1 MDFDQEVIEARI
13 VIIED
18 NLDKLAQI
26 PQTDFDQFVQD
37 FRNVE
42 AAKHLLQTAIEAMVD
57 ICSHLVARLRLQV
70 PGNGTKLVQA
80 LAEANLLPAENVPK
94 YTKMIRFRN
103 LVVHLYAEV
112 DDRQIYEI
120 MRHNLDDFRLFIADA
135 WRIIQKS
142 GRVREEE

>member
-1 MDFDQEVIEARI
+1 MNFDREVIEARI

-18 NLDKLAQI
+18 NLEKLAQI
-26 PQTDFDQFVQD
+26 PQTNFAEFVED

-57 ICSHLVARLRLQV
+57 ICAHLVARLRLHA
-70 PGNGTKLVQA
+70 PDNGTRLVQA
-80 LAEANLLPAENVPK
+80 LANANLLPAEHIPR

-103 LVVHLYAEV
+103 LVVHLYSEV

-120 MRHNLDDFRLFIADA
+120 VRNHLDDFRLFIADA
-135 WRIIQKS
+135 WRIIQNQQGPK
-142 GRVREEE
+142 RKA

>member
-1 MDFDQEVIEARI
+1 MDFDREVIETRI

-26 PQTDFDQFVQD
+26 PQTDFAEFIED
-37 FRNVE
+37 FRKVE
-42 AAKHLLQTAIEAMVD
+42 AAKHLLQTAIKAMVD

-80 LAEANLLPAENVPK
+80 LADANLLPDEHVPK

-103 LVVHLYAEV
+103 LVVHLYTEV
-112 DDRQIYEI
+112 DDRQIYDI
-120 MRHNLDDFRLFIADA
+120 VRHYLDDFRLFITDA
-135 WRIIQKS
+135 WRIIQTGKNS
-142 GRVREEE
+142 LD

>member
-1 MDFDQEVIEARI
+1 MDFDREVIKARI
-13 VIIED
+13 VIVEE
-18 NLDKLAQI
+18 NLAKLAQI

-57 ICSHLVARLRLQV
+57 ICSHLVARLRLKV
-70 PGNGTKLVQA
+70 PGTGTKLVQA
-80 LAEANLLPAENVPK
+80 LTEANLLPVENVPK

-103 LVVHLYAEV
+103 MVVHLYAEV

-120 MRHNLDDFRLFIADA
+120 VRHNLDDFRLFIADA
-135 WRIIQKS
+135 WRIIQK
-142 GRVREEE
+142 